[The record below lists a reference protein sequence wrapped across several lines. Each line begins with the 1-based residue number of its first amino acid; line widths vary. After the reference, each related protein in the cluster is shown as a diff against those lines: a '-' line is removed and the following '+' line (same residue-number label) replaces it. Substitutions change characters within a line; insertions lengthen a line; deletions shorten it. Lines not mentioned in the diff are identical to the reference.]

1 MTTCPLLAQAGED
14 VKQTIGDK
22 PSMWSCESLGPCG
35 VKRGHCRC
43 VRARLQGTS
52 AGAKDQEA
60 DNFLE
65 KRFKN
70 DPQFSFEET
79 VQTAI
84 AALQNVLSEDFK
96 ATEIEVSLHMSSGGT
111 ASDVPAWLLG
121 QCKRIMEQQL
131 ADRAGLRIVWVLMRS
146 QRAQGTVL
154 CLAPCA
160 VTAFLPLSRWAW

>member
-1 MTTCPLLAQAGED
+1 MG
-14 VKQTIGDK
+14 
-22 PSMWSCESLGPCG
+22 
-35 VKRGHCRC
+35 
-43 VRARLQGTS
+43 ARLQGTS

-96 ATEIEVSLHMSSGGT
+96 ATEIEVSLQMPFGGI
-111 ASDVPAWLLG
+111 ACDVPAWLSG
-121 QCKRIMEQQL
+121 KCKCIVEFAECASSWRIQQGCKGPSAKL
-131 ADRAGLRIVWVLMRS
+131 KS
-146 QRAQGTVL
+146 TKH
-154 CLAPCA
+154 CLLFCA
-160 VTAFLPLSRWAW
+160 MHLHCISRL

>member
-1 MTTCPLLAQAGED
+1 MLSPLITIECHLLAQAGED

-22 PSMWSCESLGPCG
+22 PSMRSCGSLGPCA
-35 VKRGHCRC
+35 VKHGHSSVDTQACIS
-43 VRARLQGTS
+43 ARLQGTS

-96 ATEIEVSLHMSSGGT
+96 ATEIEVRLQTLVGGT
-111 ASDVPAWLLG
+111 ASDVPAWLSG
-121 QCKRIMEQQL
+121 RCKCIM
-131 ADRAGLRIVWVLMRS
+131 GF
-146 QRAQGTVL
+146 AQG
-154 CLAPCA
+154 P
-160 VTAFLPLSRWAW
+160 SSW